1 MKTQKAA
8 LYVRVSTAYQ
18 IDKDSLPMQKQD
30 LEQYCKLILNIDD
43 FEIFEDAGYSAKN
56 TDRPAFQNMMERI
69 RQKEFTHVL
78 VWKIDRISRNLSD
91 FANMWEEFQK
101 YDVQFISKVEQ
112 FDTSTAMG
120 RAMLSIIMVFAQL
133 EREMTAMRVTA
144 TMISRAEQGKWN
156 GSRPCYGYK
165 FDQEKMFPVPD
176 EDEVKTLQMIFD
188 KYEEIRSTNKVAKFL
203 NANGYKTKRN
213 GLWSSK
219 TVNQILS
226 NPFYIGTLRYNYK
239 KSGRGKIKPENEWVI
254 LENNHEAIIDKEQ
267 WDRVQAI
274 LQNNA
279 THQFRQI
286 TQKYTHIFSGLLEC
300 QKCGGGMSAYKDRI
314 RANGYRPSIYSCSN
328 MGHGRN
334 CDMSSYVSDMVLGEF
349 ILNYMSNMLTAQK
362 NGTDNLEDTLLCGKI
377 FKDVAYIT
385 EDSLESL
392 SHILQGESE
401 LNKLSGSKV
410 EEIDNSALIQRKA
423 KLERALQRL
432 ENLYLFSDTDMS
444 EKDYLDKRTPLLNE
458 LNSIKI
464 QSTKKHTPLL
474 VDNKQMDKCV
484 IDWKLGKGEYIN
496 YKKLVLDLDEKV
508 LKDFFNMVIERV
520 VVGEKHRIH
529 EIRFKNGL
537 SQKFLY
543 R

>member
-1 MKTQKAA
+1 MKICCYT
-8 LYVRVSTAYQ
+8 RVSTQ
-18 IDKDSLPMQKQD
+18 HQVDKDSLPMQRND
-30 LEQYCKLILNIDD
+30 LEQYCKLILNTTN

-91 FANMWEEFQK
+91 FANMWEEFEK
-101 YDVQFISKVEQ
+101 YDVQFISKIEQ

-120 RAMLSIIMVFAQL
+120 RAIVSIIMVFAQL
-133 EREMTAMRVTA
+133 EREMTAMRVTS

-156 GSRPCYGYK
+156 GSRPCFGYI
-165 FDQEKMFPVPD
+165 FDQDKMFPVPD
-176 EDEVKTLQMIFD
+176 EDESKILQMIFN

-203 NANGYKTKRN
+203 NSNGYKTKRN

-219 TVNQILS
+219 TINQILS

-254 LENNHEAIIDKEQ
+254 IENNHDAIIDKEQ
-267 WDRVQAI
+267 WYRVQDI
-274 LQNNA
+274 LKHNA

-300 QKCGGGMSAYKDRI
+300 QKCGGGLSSYKDRE
-314 RANGYRPSIYSCSN
+314 RANGYRPSVYSCSN

-334 CDMSSYVSDMVLGEF
+334 CDMNSYISDMVIGEF
-349 ILNYMSNMLTAQK
+349 VLNYMSNMLTIQK
-362 NGTDNLEDTLLCGKI
+362 TGSDNLESDLLRGKV

-392 SHILQGESE
+392 SHILRGENE
-401 LNKLSGSKV
+401 LNKLSGSKI

-444 EKDYLDKRTPLLNE
+444 EKDYLNKRAPILNE

-464 QSTKKHTPLL
+464 QNTKKHTPLL
-474 VDNKQMDKCV
+474 VDNKQLDKCV
-484 IDWKLGKGEYIN
+484 IDWKLGSGDYIN

-508 LKDFFNMVIERV
+508 LKDFFNMVIERI
-520 VVGEKHRIH
+520 VVGDKRRIY